1 MLVDH
6 EMYFEKC
13 VTLLNHSS
21 NYTLK
26 RCDLLFLQKLDD
38 VLFKVLLQL
47 LSVLFVPKNG
57 WKRKREHFRI
67 QRAIRFFMSY
77 IFNPLR
83 YDHQV
88 LLDYLISK
96 DTGISCAEYLLSL
109 FVEFSVGRHATNR
122 SSKRRKV
129 ASDVWSCKSTQSG
142 GKYFKEAKGC
152 LLSLKNSIE
161 NLQRK
166 DLFPYNPNVL
176 LNRCVFELSSI
187 MLSSKLLSTFT
198 IQGLILLSKLMTC
211 ILAVSA
217 LNFWLFDCSLTR
229 FQELC
234 FEEKK

>member
-47 LSVLFVPKNG
+47 LSILFVPKNG

-67 QRAIRFFMSY
+67 QRAIRFFVSW
-77 IFNPLR
+77 IFSIL

-96 DTGISCAEYLLSL
+96 DTGISYAEYLLSL

-129 ASDVWSCKSTQSG
+129 ASDVWSCKGTQSG
-142 GKYFKEAKGC
+142 GKYFKEAKG
-152 LLSLKNSIE
+152 LH
-161 NLQRK
+161 RK

-187 MLSSKLLSTFT
+187 MLSGKLLSTFT

-217 LNFWLFDCSLTR
+217 LNFCLFDCSLTR